1 MKKTVEHESRSRATA
16 LLVQFDT
23 TRRTSSS
30 AKSFFS
36 HFILHPSSLILTLI
50 LLGCSGYTGPRS
62 VVNEDPYVKIPE
74 IHKAVDRGDTS
85 VLPQLVSDL
94 DSDDPAV
101 RLYSIGALE
110 RLTGQTFG
118 YDWTQ
123 EDRAPRRPAI
133 DQWNAYLASAATQPT
148 SKESTGKG
156 PSGKGK

>member
-1 MKKTVEHESRSRATA
+1 MNAAV
-16 LLVQFDT
+16 
-23 TRRTSSS
+23 RRTLDRRFVYLRSSV
-30 AKSFFS
+30 
-36 HFILHPSSLILTLI
+36 FIGG
-50 LLGCSGYTGPRS
+50 LLLFGCSGYTGPRS

-118 YDWTQ
+118 YDWTL

-133 DQWNAYLASAATQPT
+133 DQWNAYLASAATQPNR
-148 SKESTGKG
+148 KG
-156 PSGKGK
+156 PGGNESSGKGK